1 LAWQQAKNLL
11 HKVKVVITG
20 RNQKAIDDAI
30 KSLDSNAMGI
40 RADAANLKD
49 TEVLVEKIKSTFGKV
64 DMLLVNAGVA
74 MQEPIG
80 QITESVLDEVMNIN
94 FKGAVFTTEKFIPIL
109 VDGAYIIHL
118 IRQLNRIN

>member
-1 LAWQQAKNLL
+1 M
-11 HKVKVVITG
+11 KVVITG